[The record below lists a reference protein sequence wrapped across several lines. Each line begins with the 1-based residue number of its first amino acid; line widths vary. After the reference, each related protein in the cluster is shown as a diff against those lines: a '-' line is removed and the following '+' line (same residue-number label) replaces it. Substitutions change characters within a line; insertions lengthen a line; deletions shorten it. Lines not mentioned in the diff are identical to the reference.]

1 MEIQN
6 CIRCGRGLKAPQGI
20 NVTGDKAIAVYIT
33 VVTVGIRPRQRSK
46 LRRTVLC
53 APCAVSIAYAPPP
66 EGAFNNT
73 VYDCLNELN
82 EQSGSLVEAGRE
94 QKINPGARL
103 KLMPGSQDQTLVQPV
118 LKTPTLLS
126 AS

>member
-20 NVTGDKAIAVYIT
+20 NATGDKAIAVYIT
-33 VVTVGIRPRQRSK
+33 VVTVGMRPRQRSK
-46 LRRTVLC
+46 LRRSVLC
-53 APCAVSIAYAPPP
+53 APCSVSIAFAPRP

-73 VYDCLNELN
+73 VYDGLNELN
-82 EQSGSLVEAGRE
+82 EQSGAMVEAARE
-94 QKINPGARL
+94 IKVNPRSPL
-103 KLMPGSQDQTLVQPV
+103 KLMPGSQDKTLTAPV
-118 LKTPTLLS
+118 LKTASLLS

>member
-20 NVTGDKAIAVYIT
+20 NATGDKAIAVYIT
-33 VVTVGIRPRQRSK
+33 VVTVGMRPRQRSK
-46 LRRTVLC
+46 LRRSVLC
-53 APCAVSIAYAPPP
+53 ASCAVSIAYAPRP

-73 VYDCLNELN
+73 VYDGLNELN
-82 EQSGSLVEAGRE
+82 EQSGAMVEAARE
-94 QKINPGARL
+94 IKINPRAHL
-103 KLMPGSQDQTLVQPV
+103 KLMPGSQDQTLAAPI
-118 LKTPTLLS
+118 LKTANLLS